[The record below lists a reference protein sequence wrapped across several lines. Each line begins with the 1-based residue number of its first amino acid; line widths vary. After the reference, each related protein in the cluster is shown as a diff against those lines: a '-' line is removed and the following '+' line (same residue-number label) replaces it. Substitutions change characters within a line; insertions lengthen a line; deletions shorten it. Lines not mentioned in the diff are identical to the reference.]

1 MVALPIRF
9 LSESTS
15 NGKKIDGINGK
26 VKHAV
31 WRGILKG
38 RHAVIKVKQFQDQ
51 DPVFFKA

>member
-1 MVALPIRF
+1 M
-9 LSESTS
+9 E
-15 NGKKIDGINGK
+15 KKIDGINGK